1 MSRVIWKGSISFGL
15 VHVPIALCTG
25 EEHDELHLS
34 LLDRRD
40 MSPVGY
46 KRVNKSTGE
55 EVPPEEIVRG
65 YEYEKGHYVVLSD
78 EELRQANIEATQTI
92 EIVDFVSAEEIPLIF
107 YERPYFL
114 EPDKRGEKGYALLR
128 ETLRR
133 TKKAG
138 IAQVVLRNRQ
148 HMAVLLPYENILLL
162 NLLRY
167 QDELRSPADL
177 KVPKEDL
184 SALGLKKQE
193 VEMAERLVESMVTK
207 WEPEKYHDDY
217 RDDVLAMIDEKIKS
231 GDTEVLKEV
240 FPEAPARKGAEII
253 DLMAALKKSVQER
266 EKAHAKVSHDVGK
279 KKGHVTAAKTKK
291 APAKRAS

>member
-1 MSRVIWKGSISFGL
+1 M
-15 VHVPIALCTG
+15 
-25 EEHDELHLS
+25 
-34 LLDRRD
+34 LDRRNL
-40 MSPVGY
+40 SPVGY
-46 KRVNKSTGE
+46 KRVNKNTGD
-55 EVPPEEIVRG
+55 EVPWEDIVHG
-65 YEYEKGHYVVLSD
+65 YEYEKGLYVVLSD

-92 EIVDFVSAEEIPLIF
+92 EIVDFVSAEEIPLIY

-148 HMAVLLPYENILLL
+148 HIAVLLPYENILLL

-167 QDELRSPADL
+167 HDELRSPVDL
-177 KVPKEDL
+177 KVPKEDIA
-184 SALGLKKQE
+184 ALGVKKQE
-193 VEMAERLVESMVTK
+193 IDMAERLVESMVTK
-207 WEPEKYHDDY
+207 WEPEKYHDEY
-217 RDDVLAMIDEKIKS
+217 RDDVLALIDEKIKS
-231 GDTEVLKEV
+231 GETEVLKEV